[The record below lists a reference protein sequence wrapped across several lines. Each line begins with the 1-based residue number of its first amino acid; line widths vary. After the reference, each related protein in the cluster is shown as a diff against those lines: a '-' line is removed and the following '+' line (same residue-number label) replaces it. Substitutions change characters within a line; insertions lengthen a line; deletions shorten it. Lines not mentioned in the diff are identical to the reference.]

1 MTNVDVLKNKI
12 SEIQK
17 YFQLLKN
24 YQNVKKDDLLKDA
37 TLKGAVERYLYL
49 ICQATIDFAEALISY
64 LNLRTPSTY
73 GEIFEILGE
82 QKLISKEMVL
92 KMKKMVG
99 FRNILAHAYGEI
111 NIDIIF
117 EVLKKDIQDFTF
129 FIEEIKEKQRYI

>member
-1 MTNVDVLKNKI
+1 MTNVDVLKNKV

-17 YFQLLKN
+17 YLNLLKN
-24 YQNVKKDDLLKDA
+24 YQKVNREELLKDP

-64 LNLRTPSTY
+64 LNLRAPSTY

-92 KMKKMVG
+92 KMKKMTG

-111 NIDIIF
+111 NIDIML
-117 EVLKKDIQDFTF
+117 EVLKKDIFDFNLF
-129 FIEEIKEKQRYI
+129 IKEIREKQKI

>member
-1 MTNVDVLKNKI
+1 MTNIDVLKNKI

-24 YQNVKKDDLLKDA
+24 YQNIKKDDLLKDA

-64 LNLRTPSTY
+64 LDLRAPSTY

-92 KMKKMVG
+92 KMKKMTG

-111 NIDIIF
+111 NLDIMLID
-117 EVLKKDIQDFTF
+117 
-129 FIEEIKEKQRYI
+129 

>member
-1 MTNVDVLKNKI
+1 
-12 SEIQK
+12 
-17 YFQLLKN
+17 
-24 YQNVKKDDLLKDA
+24 
-37 TLKGAVERYLYL
+37 VERYLYL

-92 KMKKMVG
+92 KMKKMTG

-111 NIDIIF
+111 NIDIMLD
-117 EVLKKDIQDFTF
+117 VLKKDIFDFSLF
-129 FIEEIKEKQRYI
+129 IKEIREKQKI

>member
-1 MTNVDVLKNKI
+1 MTITEVLKNKI

-17 YFQLLKN
+17 YFNLLKN
-24 YQNVKKDDLLKDA
+24 YQNIKKDDLLKDP

-49 ICQATIDFAEALISY
+49 VCQATIDFAESLISY

-73 GEIFEILGE
+73 GEIFEILSE

-92 KMKKMVG
+92 KMKKMAG

-111 NIDIIF
+111 NLDIMLEI
-117 EVLKKDIQDFTF
+117 LKKDVFDFNLF
-129 FIEEIKEKQRYI
+129 IKEVREKQKI

>member
-1 MTNVDVLKNKI
+1 M
-12 SEIQK
+12 
-17 YFQLLKN
+17 
-24 YQNVKKDDLLKDA
+24 
-37 TLKGAVERYLYL
+37 ERYLYL

-92 KMKKMVG
+92 KMKKMTG

-111 NIDIIF
+111 NIDIMLD
-117 EVLKKDIQDFTF
+117 VLKKDIFDFSLF
-129 FIEEIKEKQRYI
+129 IKEIREKQKI

>member
-24 YQNVKKDDLLKDA
+24 YQNVKKDDLIKDA

-82 QKLISKEMVL
+82 QNLITKEMVL

-129 FIEEIKEKQRYI
+129 FIEEIKEN

>member
-1 MTNVDVLKNKI
+1 MTNIDVLKNKI

-24 YQNVKKDDLLKDA
+24 YQNVKKDDLLKDV

-64 LNLRTPSTY
+64 LNLRAPSTY

-92 KMKKMVG
+92 KMKKMTG
-99 FRNILAHAYGEI
+99 FRNILAHAYGEV
-111 NIDIIF
+111 NLDIML
-117 EVLKKDIQDFTF
+117 EVLKKDISDFNLF
-129 FIEEIKEKQRYI
+129 IKEIREKQKI

>member
-1 MTNVDVLKNKI
+1 MTNIDVLKNKI

-24 YQNVKKDDLLKDA
+24 YQNVKKDDLLKDV

-64 LNLRTPSTY
+64 LNLRAPSTY

-92 KMKKMVG
+92 KMKKMTG

-111 NIDIIF
+111 NIDIMLD
-117 EVLKKDIQDFTF
+117 VLKKDISDFNLF
-129 FIEEIKEKQRYI
+129 IKEIREKQKI

>member
-24 YQNVKKDDLLKDA
+24 YQNIKKDDLIKDA

-82 QKLISKEMVL
+82 QNLITKEMVL

-99 FRNILAHAYGEI
+99 FRNILAHAYGEV
-111 NIDIIF
+111 NLDIML
-117 EVLKKDIQDFTF
+117 EVLKKDIFDFNLF
-129 FIEEIKEKQRYI
+129 IKEIREKQKI

>member
-1 MTNVDVLKNKI
+1 MTNIDVLKNKI

-24 YQNVKKDDLLKDA
+24 YQNVKKDDLLKDV

-92 KMKKMVG
+92 KMKKMTG

-111 NIDIIF
+111 NIDIMLD
-117 EVLKKDIQDFTF
+117 VLKKDISDFNLF
-129 FIEEIKEKQRYI
+129 IKEIREKQKI